1 MTLPADHG
9 RGAISRFNL
18 TRLEAVVSGP
28 GAIDVLT
35 EEAAG
40 RGAGRVLVTTT
51 RSLVGSRSLDRVR
64 RALGDRCVGVAVNA
78 GQHSPAEGV
87 RSIAAE
93 LSATGADAVVSL
105 GGGSVIDSTQVAV
118 ASVVNGRDMTREA
131 GALQL
136 EKAFGDDRSQRF
148 LHIAVPTTLSAG
160 AFTPAAGVLDV
171 ATRNKAAVILPWLQ
185 PAVVVHDPELT
196 LETPRDLWLST
207 GIRALDHAVEALY
220 SRKPHVLGDAL
231 AVEAIRMLVHHLPR
245 STGAED
251 ASLEHRTACLDAAWL
266 SLYGGFNTGLGVSHA
281 LSHQLGPRWDV
292 AHGVSSCIT
301 LPPSMELMAE
311 VSPQRFEKIAAALGL
326 PFDPAAP
333 EEAAHR
339 SAEAVR
345 RFISGLDL
353 PMTLRDVGVAH
364 DELASIAEATR
375 TGLEIFDATDRP
387 VTTAEIVGLLERC
400 Y

>member
-1 MTLPADHG
+1 MTAKPN
-9 RGAISRFNL
+9 RFNL
-18 TRLEAVVSGP
+18 TRLEAVVSGT
-28 GAIDVLT
+28 GAVEVLG
-35 EEAAG
+35 EEMDA

-51 RSLVGSRSLDRVR
+51 RSLVNSRSVDRLRTALGSRF
-64 RALGDRCVGVAVNA
+64 VGVGVNA
-78 GQHSPAEGV
+78 GQHSPTEGV
-87 RSIAAE
+87 RAIAE
-93 LSATGADAVVSL
+93 DLRRYEADAVVSL

-118 ASVVNGRDMTREA
+118 ASVVNGRDMTKEA
-131 GALQL
+131 GKLQL
-136 EKAFGDDRSQRF
+136 EKAFGDDRSAGF

-185 PAVVVHDPELT
+185 PAVVVHDPQVT

-231 AVEAIRMLVHHLPR
+231 AVEAIRMLFRHLPL
-245 STGAED
+245 SAGTDE

-266 SLYGGFNTGLGVSHA
+266 SLYGGFNTGLGLSHA

-301 LPPSMELMAE
+301 LPPSMEVMAE
-311 VSPQRFEKIAAALGL
+311 ISPQRFEKIAAALGI

-333 EEAAHR
+333 EKAALE
-339 SAEAVR
+339 SAQAVD
-345 RFISGLDL
+345 RFIRGLDL
-353 PMTLRDVGVAH
+353 PMRLRDVGVPH
-364 DELASIAEATR
+364 EELTSVAEATR
-375 TGLEIFDATDRP
+375 IGLEIFDATDRP
-387 VTTAEIVGLLERC
+387 VTTEEIVGLLERC